1 MLNKPKFMSPSIN
14 MYGNSV
20 IDLNSETLPFSCI
33 VDGNEAVT
41 DCQIVITRLKDN
53 LIVFDTGMQ
62 TLDAPFFPINN
73 RNQNV
78 VFTKDLKNYF
88 LDVKNGETTIKM
100 PLCKNTYKNYD
111 ENKKY
116 YYYNAET
123 CSLTDYEHEPTTG
136 TWETVQCDLY
146 YSEFINSTDMYY
158 WTIIFKNSKSDT
170 EARSAPEVFYANSTP
185 QTKIYY
191 SYDND
196 FTKLPDNVD
205 FTGLQKRKI
214 YFKSTYEQAEGVSL
228 KRYGWR
234 LTDITN
240 DVVIMDTISQN
251 QIYGIADDI
260 SCVCNGL
267 INQTEYQIELYVE
280 TQNGYFNVLE
290 PVKFDVNYAVKSIG
304 AEFEV
309 LALNDT
315 SGILLNWNQLVT
327 TEGVVVGDS
336 VNYTDKFPL
345 YSSSSVEIPE
355 NTSIIFSKTSNDK
368 DLKIDKNSYIVL
380 SFGFDKTQDTT
391 LFEISGVDDY
401 LNVISRRLE
410 YTALDRKL
418 KYTIKGS
425 NSIATYEEQ
434 LSPTISELCWY
445 VVTLYP
451 LINDEAYYKLVESI
465 PDECL
470 FPDTDLYPTA
480 ENDEEL
486 LYPDFGNW
494 NKLRGEVS

>member
-1 MLNKPKFMSPSIN
+1 
-14 MYGNSV
+14 MYDNSV

-41 DCQIVITRLKDN
+41 DFQVVISRLKDN

-62 TLDAPFFPINN
+62 TLEKPFFPINN

-111 ENKKY
+111 KNKKY
-116 YYYNAET
+116 YSYNAET
-123 CSLTDYEHEPTTG
+123 CSLKDYEHEPTTG
-136 TWETVQCDLY
+136 TWETVRYNLY
-146 YSEFINSTDMYY
+146 YSEFINSADMYY
-158 WTIIFKNSKSDT
+158 WTIIFKNSKSGAET
-170 EARSAPEVFYANSTP
+170 RSATEVFYANSIP

-191 SYDND
+191 SYDDD
-196 FTKLPDNVD
+196 FTNLSDSFK
-205 FTGLQKRKI
+205 GLQKRKI
-214 YFKSTYEQAEGVSL
+214 YFKSTYEQAEGISL

-240 DVVIMDTISQN
+240 NVVLMDTISQN
-251 QIYGIADDI
+251 QIYGITDDI

-267 INQTEYQIELYVE
+267 MNQTEYQIELYIE
-280 TQNGYFNVLE
+280 TQNGYFNVTE
-290 PVKFDVNYAVKSIG
+290 SVSFDVNYAVKTVG

-309 LALNDT
+309 SALNDT
-315 SGILLNWNQLVT
+315 SGILLNWNNLVT
-327 TEGVVVGDS
+327 TEGVVKGGNVS
-336 VNYTDKFPL
+336 YTDKFPL
-345 YSSSSVEIPE
+345 YSSSSVEIPK
-355 NTSIIFSKTSNDK
+355 NTSIVFSKTSNDK

-401 LNVISRRLE
+401 LNVMSRRLE
-410 YTALDRKL
+410 YTASNRKL

-425 NSIATYEEQ
+425 NAIATYEEH

-451 LINDEAYYKLVESI
+451 LVNGAAYYKLVESI
-465 PDECL
+465 SEGCL

-494 NKLRGEVS
+494 NKLRDEVN